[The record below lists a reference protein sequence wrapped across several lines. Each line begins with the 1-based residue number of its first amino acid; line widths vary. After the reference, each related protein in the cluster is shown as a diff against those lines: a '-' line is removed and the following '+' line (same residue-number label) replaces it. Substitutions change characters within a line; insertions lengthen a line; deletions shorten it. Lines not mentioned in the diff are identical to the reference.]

1 MDRIY
6 NIEAAAV
13 VSDVI
18 DGEAVMLHRV
28 SGDYFSTD
36 GVGCL
41 IWEWIGQ
48 GQSRSFMLAMLNAKF
63 AVDPAEIET
72 AVDAFLAELLSHK
85 LVKEVHQRVES
96 MPEVEIDSLSNLKG
110 EFVRPVLHVYS
121 DIRRMILLDPIHDVA
136 KTGWPAPRA
145 TDEPT

>member
-1 MDRIY
+1 MDRVYSID
-6 NIEAAAV
+6 AAAV

-36 GVGCL
+36 GIGCL

-48 GQSRSFMLAMLNAKF
+48 GQSRSSMLAMLNAKF
-63 AVDPAEIET
+63 AAEPAEIET
-72 AVDAFLAELLSHK
+72 AVNAFLADLLSHK
-85 LVKEVHQRVES
+85 LVQEVDQGGES
-96 MPEVEIDSLSNLKG
+96 MAEAAIESQSNPKVE
-110 EFVRPVLHVYS
+110 FMRPVLHVYT
-121 DIRRMILLDPIHDVA
+121 DIRRMILLDPIHDVG
-136 KTGWPAPRA
+136 KTGWPAPQA